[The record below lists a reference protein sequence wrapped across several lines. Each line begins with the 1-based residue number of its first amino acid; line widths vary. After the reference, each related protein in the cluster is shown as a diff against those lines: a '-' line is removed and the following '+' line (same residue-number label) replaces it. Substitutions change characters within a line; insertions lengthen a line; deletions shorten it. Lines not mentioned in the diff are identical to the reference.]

1 MGKFLPG
8 QRVKQSGIYRVHHDP
23 HRLMH
28 EASLRSGE
36 TFPCCKQ
43 CHQQVR
49 FELIRTL
56 RDEDV
61 LPFSDGAILHECWG
75 LSKGH
80 AS

>member
-1 MGKFLPG
+1 MGKFVPG
-8 QRVKQSGIYRVHHDP
+8 EHVKQSGIYRVHHDS

-28 EASLRSGE
+28 ELSLRAGE

-56 RDEDV
+56 RDDAI
-61 LPFSDGAILHECWG
+61 LPFTNGSILEECWG
-75 LSKGH
+75 VVKSH
-80 AS
+80 AR